1 MSEFFQEYYT
11 FYYVGVSLFA
21 LTGLLLIVKLLFF
34 KKPFKSK
41 ESHIVFR
48 RLNNRFEKDLHKLE
62 KLLLDQPPLPKPAF
76 KLLKKSKK
84 KEKKEQALQ
93 SKAKVNETLTTI
105 KEQLAS
111 NMKST
116 DVFEKHSAK
125 VYVLNFVGDI
135 MAQATAH
142 FREEISLLLQIANPH
157 DEIVVRLSSPGGA
170 VAQYGLA
177 SAQLAR
183 IKQAGLKLTVCVDLI
198 AASGGYMMAAVADKI
213 VASPFAFIGSIGVV
227 AGIPNFHKVF
237 QKYDIDYHL
246 FTAGKFKR
254 TITPFSEVTDEG
266 RQKFQENL
274 EEIHGAFK
282 DHVAQ
287 NRQELDIEAVATG
300 EYWLATQAKERGLV
314 DEILT
319 SDDYLSQKM
328 QEFDVIEVKT
338 EDPRHPL
345 ERLFPKNFHA
355 LKKGLLYFITKK
367 HSPFEEPHTL

>member
-11 FYYVGVSLFA
+11 FYYVSVSLFA
-21 LTGLLLIVKLLFF
+21 LAGVLLIAKLLFF

-41 ESHIVFR
+41 ESRIVFR

-62 KLLLDQPPLPKPAF
+62 KLMIEQPPLPKSAF

-84 KEKKEQALQ
+84 QEKKEESLE
-93 SKAKVNETLTTI
+93 SKAKTNETLSTI

-116 DVFEKHSAK
+116 EVLKKHAAK

-135 MAQATAH
+135 MARATAH
-142 FREEISLLLQIANPH
+142 FREEISLLLQIANPN

-170 VAQYGLA
+170 VAHYGLA
-177 SAQLAR
+177 SAQLTR

-237 QKYDIDYHL
+237 QKYDIEYHL
-246 FTAGKFKR
+246 FTAGKYKR
-254 TITPFSEVTDEG
+254 TITPFSKVTDEG

-274 EEIHGAFK
+274 EEIHLAFK

-319 SDDYLSQKM
+319 SDDYLSEKM
-328 QEFDVIEVKT
+328 EKFDVIEIKT
-338 EDPRHPL
+338 EDPLHPL
-345 ERLFPKNFHA
+345 ERLLSRNFSVF
-355 LKKGLLYFITKK
+355 KKGVFSLMEKK